1 MAPIFEHYY
10 LAGDFKEFKKCIC
23 WHAIIVVSDYNI
35 LLLLVQGTSKFA
47 IHESGDTAK
56 CTPSHNSKMT
66 EVGSNSPPIWATVL
80 EEKFAKQQKVI
91 VILLF
96 TGSNK
101 GVIVM
106 KLVLYLVNS
115 MNMQ

>member
-1 MAPIFEHYY
+1 M
-10 LAGDFKEFKKCIC
+10 
-23 WHAIIVVSDYNI
+23 
-35 LLLLVQGTSKFA
+35 LVQGTSKFA

-91 VILLF
+91 VISLF